1 MSRKNSTVNKDGVSA
16 SCFSCSSTRNT
27 QMLASL
33 CLIFLTFFLN
43 LSLGN
48 SESDEEDVSVPSL
61 SSQNSAFGKSII
73 FLTYYQ
79 LYYQFPRS
87 VMDKLKKILAVN

>member
-1 MSRKNSTVNKDGVSA
+1 MDQALGFFVV
-16 SCFSCSSTRNT
+16 T
-27 QMLASL
+27 QPEILRYLLPFA
-33 CLIFLTFFLN
+33 IFLTYLLN

-73 FLTYYQ
+73 ILTYYV
-79 LYYQFPRS
+79 LYYQFPHS
-87 VMDKLKKILAVN
+87 VMGKLKKKY

>member
-1 MSRKNSTVNKDGVSA
+1 MDQALGFFVV
-16 SCFSCSSTRNT
+16 T
-27 QMLASL
+27 QPEILRYLLPFA
-33 CLIFLTFFLN
+33 IFLTYLLN

-73 FLTYYQ
+73 ILTYYA
-79 LYYQFPRS
+79 LYYQFPHS
-87 VMDKLKKILAVN
+87 VMGKLKKNISSKLININ